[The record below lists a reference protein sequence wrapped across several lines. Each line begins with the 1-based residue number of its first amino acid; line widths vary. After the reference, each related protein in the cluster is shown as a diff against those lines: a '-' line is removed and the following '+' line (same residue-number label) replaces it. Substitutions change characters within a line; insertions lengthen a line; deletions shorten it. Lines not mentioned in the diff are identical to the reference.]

1 MARKAYN
8 GYPEKSY
15 YDNTMYNGIVA
26 TGDPLNEGS
35 FALITNFD
43 ISDSGKSL
51 IPRLGYLTTLF
62 EVGGVPVRLS
72 DEVIMYREPNVGRHV
87 IMDLN
92 ELDTDKGAYLVDV
105 TQYNIVDNLIA
116 NGHRIVNYDTKD
128 LVEYFFKQV
137 PALEHIPGKV
147 KHIFSRSTPQ
157 GTTNLSPI
165 IDLNGVTQYI
175 IKMKY
180 KKPEDPEDPEDS
192 GELDYWLKVMYRE
205 KENPRIEEDNLADT
219 LIFGVIDM
227 SEQTTNFLNRNIA
240 SSVSLIPDPI
250 RYMETASDDLAD
262 SNTDVNRP
270 ILLKVN
276 DKYTTQ
282 RLPISFKT
290 SLDIKVD
297 PTFYL
302 QNPVAITGNED
313 TAKWAYRFDIV
324 STSKLTDFPVYKTP
338 WRTINTLDG
347 TNPIIPELDLDSVGI
362 TKEKYTYYILGEGAT
377 NVSSSSRLTT
387 DPIGLLNEETEMFKE
402 LADGGVVASNQIT
415 ELGDLVF
422 AYTKHKAIADSFTK
436 NVRTFTDVDND
447 LFTQLKLYFV
457 SEDTIKAGVVKY
469 SVPYDNLANRTRY
482 VENSRPKPPGY
493 ETTEDPMFS
502 PGFMISGEDYAK
514 MDRMTPTQFA
524 LDAMKKSEDYEIE
537 VVYMPFVSYIKT
549 YDTSNELVDET
560 VYLLSLGGIFA
571 GGMFD
576 YPTATNIPEYSL
588 VLNVPKKYMFF
599 KEPAFKTINLWN
611 NFTTL
616 NINKLL
622 PKVPRSVFDK
632 GVSLILYL
640 HPYNTDE
647 LEDLQG
653 RNYNRIKT
661 ANAAWDAAS
670 YTQSVIATWGADK
683 DVTYIDDIQD
693 DDAEIITTANKGIV
707 FENRLVLW
715 NANKVYISEEGN
727 YNYFTN
733 KMKKEFPEEVLKII
747 SFKTILL
754 VFTTQH
760 LYAIHRVEAETPTGN
775 FDEEGVPEVAL
786 EVIWIHQPVLYNIN
800 PERRYLDV
808 IQVYNQMVLFYS
820 NEGQLYMIR
829 PSTTIDNE
837 TQFGIQYFNKSANA
851 VLANFHEYITG
862 RLYTYNKVEQLDE
875 HNQVKKDDVQI
886 KAIVDIDTIRIIY
899 FVPDKI
905 TFILNY
911 DVVNNRYTTYDTLS
925 FTDVLST
932 NHVEGGEM
940 YITKENYS
948 SYFTLPISRFNDVDL
963 NVDMHYSSSF
973 KKEPIFTLLDSG
985 NLNLNNHITKRMR
998 DLKIVMK
1005 NIDSSKILYNAEVLM
1020 DDTVIYPFY
1029 NNMFNVRMSNGP
1041 DSRIVVDKVPVD
1053 DMNDLF
1059 GLTQTIGFSGAR
1071 TNMNSYYLY
1080 DDNDFFNKNSLL
1092 KTETLNSNKLIEYNS
1107 SITSMGKVVRIK
1119 IQLISK
1125 GKYKLQSFGIVYK
1138 ERRI

>member
-62 EVGGVPVRLS
+62 EVEGVPVRLS
-72 DEVIMYREPNVGRHV
+72 DKIIMYREPNVGRHV
-87 IMDLN
+87 VMDLN
-92 ELDTDKGAYLVDV
+92 VLDTTKGAYLIDI
-105 TQYNIVDNLIA
+105 TQYNVENNILV
-116 NGHRIVNYDTKD
+116 NGHKIVNYDTKD
-128 LVEYFFKQV
+128 LVEYFDDRV
-137 PALEHIPGKV
+137 DELEHVADKA

-180 KKPEDPEDPEDS
+180 KKPEDD

-205 KENPRIEEDNLADT
+205 KANQRIEEDNLADT
-219 LIFGVIDM
+219 LIFSAVDM

-250 RYMETASDDLAD
+250 RYMEPASNDLVD
-262 SNTDVNRP
+262 SNVTDVNRP

-282 RLPISFKT
+282 RLPMSYKS

-302 QNPVAITGNED
+302 QNPVVITGNED
-313 TAKWAYRFDIV
+313 TAKWAYRFDVV
-324 STSKLTDFPVYKTP
+324 STSTLSDFPVYKTP
-338 WRTINTLDG
+338 WRELKTLTDY
-347 TNPIIPELDLDSVGI
+347 NFIIPELDLNSASI

-387 DPIGLLNEETEMFKE
+387 DPIGLANEETEMFKE
-402 LADGGVVASNQIT
+402 LAHGGVIASNQIT
-415 ELGDLVF
+415 DLGDLVF
-422 AYTKHKAIADSFTK
+422 AYTKHKAIADSFEK
-436 NVRTFTDVDND
+436 NVRQFTDVDND

-469 SVPYDNLANRTRY
+469 GVSYDNLANRTRY

-493 ETTEDPMFS
+493 VTTEDPVFS

-514 MDRMTPTQFA
+514 MDKMTPAQFA
-524 LDAMKKSEDYEIE
+524 LDAIKKSEEFEIE
-537 VVYMPFVSYIKT
+537 IVYMPFVRQIITYNTSSEVLDTTMYI
-549 YDTSNELVDET
+549 
-560 VYLLSLGGIFA
+560 LSLGGIFA
-571 GGMFD
+571 GGMSG
-576 YPTATNIPEYSL
+576 YPTATNIPSYPL
-588 VLNVPKKYMFF
+588 VLNVPKKYTFF
-599 KEPAFKTINLWN
+599 RERAFETIDLWN

-622 PKVPRSVFDK
+622 PKVPRIVFDK

-640 HPYNTDE
+640 HPYNTVE

-653 RNYNRIKT
+653 SNYNRIKI
-661 ANAAWDAAS
+661 ANAEWDAAS

-693 DDAEIITTANKGIV
+693 DDAEIITTANKGII

-715 NANKVYISEEGN
+715 HANKVYISEEGN

-775 FDEEGVPEVAL
+775 FDEEGVPEVIL

-851 VLANFHEYITG
+851 VLANFHEYIND
-862 RLYTYNKVEQLDE
+862 RLHTYNKVEQLDE
-875 HNQVKKDDVQI
+875 YNQVKKDDVQI
-886 KAIVDIDTIRIIY
+886 KAIVDIDTIRIMY

-940 YITKENYS
+940 YITKENGS

-963 NVDMHYSSSF
+963 NADMHYASSF

-1041 DSRIVVDKVPVD
+1041 DSRIAVDKVPVD

-1059 GLTQTIGFSGAR
+1059 GLTQTIGVSGAR

>member
-72 DEVIMYREPNVGRHV
+72 DKVIMYREPNVGRHV
-87 IMDLN
+87 IIDLN
-92 ELDTDKGAYLVDV
+92 NLSPEQGAYLVDV

-116 NGHRIVNYDTKD
+116 NGHKIVNYDTKD
-128 LVEYFFKQV
+128 LEEYFVKQV
-137 PALEHIPGKV
+137 PILEYMTKASRV

-157 GTTNLSPI
+157 GATNLSPI
-165 IDLNGVTQYI
+165 IDLDGVTQYI

-180 KKPEDPEDPEDS
+180 KKPGD

-205 KENPRIEEDNLADT
+205 KENQRIEEDKHADT

-250 RYMETASDDLAD
+250 RHMESASEDWAD
-262 SNTDVNRP
+262 SNITDVNRP

-302 QNPVAITGNED
+302 QNPVAITGNKD

-338 WRTINTLDG
+338 WRTINTLTG
-347 TNPIIPELDLDSVGI
+347 TNSIIPELDLDAVEI
-362 TKEKYTYYILGEGAT
+362 TKEKYTYYILGDGLN
-377 NVSSSSRLTT
+377 NVSASTRYTT
-387 DPIGLLNEETEMFKE
+387 HATGLVNEEFEMFKE
-402 LADGGVVASNQIT
+402 LANGGVVSSNQVT

-422 AYTKHKAIADSFTK
+422 AYTKHKAIADSFKK
-436 NVRTFTDVDND
+436 NVRTFADIDSD
-447 LFTQLKLYFV
+447 LFKQLKLYFV
-457 SEDTIKAGVVKY
+457 SEDTVRAGVIKY
-469 SVPYDNLANRTRY
+469 GVPYEDLANR
-482 VENSRPKPPGY
+482 ELFIANSREKPPGY
-493 ETTEDPMFS
+493 VTTEDPMFS
-502 PGFMISGEDYAK
+502 PGFMITGEHYAK
-514 MDRMTPTQFA
+514 MDRMNPTQFA

-537 VVYMPFVSYIKT
+537 VVYMPFVSYVKT
-549 YDTSNELVDET
+549 YNTSNELVDET

-571 GGMFD
+571 GGMFG
-576 YPTATNIPEYSL
+576 YHTTTNIPAYPL
-588 VLNVPKKYMFF
+588 VLDVPKSYTFF
-599 KEPAFKTINLWN
+599 REYAFNTIDVWKNLN
-611 NFTTL
+611 DL
-616 NINKLL
+616 NIKQLIEH
-622 PKVPRSVFDK
+622 VPRSGFDK

-640 HPYNTDE
+640 HPYNTEE

-715 NANKVYISEEGN
+715 SANKVYISEEGN

-747 SFKTILL
+747 PFKTILL

-775 FDEEGVPEVAL
+775 FDEEGVPEVTL

-851 VLANFHEYITG
+851 VLANFHEYING
-862 RLYTYNKVEQLDE
+862 RLHTYNKVEQLDE

-925 FTDVLST
+925 FTDILST

-940 YITKENYS
+940 YVTKENGS

-963 NVDMHYSSSF
+963 NVDMHYASSF

-1029 NNMFNVRMSNGP
+1029 NSMFNVRMSNGP
-1041 DSRIVVDKVPVD
+1041 DSRVVVDKVPVD

-1059 GLTQTIGFSGAR
+1059 GLAQTIGFSGAR